1 MQIDPTHTTMLRL
14 QYSRQLTKL
23 YRQFQKK
30 ILPIL
35 TKIVINLNK
44 KYNINKKVKARTVRT
59 ITDDIDSW
67 LTHQSDDLI
76 LMPSRPV
83 ITRNIRQSYRKGANK
98 ALQALTDTQI
108 DYLTAMD
115 WDAFMLLEDIN
126 FSRIKD
132 CTVAMN
138 NAITYSAQRGVLE
151 GWGSNKIAYEIR
163 RNIKGN
169 SNMGIHR
176 AKTIARTEVINAYN
190 TAAQNKYKQNGV
202 KKYIWI
208 TSFDERTCDICSS
221 LDGKIFSVGRGE
233 VPPVHPNCRCSTS
246 PFYEKR

>member
-14 QYSRQLTKL
+14 QYSRQLTRL

-44 KYNINKKVKARTVRT
+44 KYSIDRRVKMKTIRT
-59 ITDDIDSW
+59 ITDDVDRW
-67 LTHQSDDLI
+67 LTRQGDEI
-76 LMPSRPV
+76 IIQPSKPV
-83 ITRNIRQSYRKGANK
+83 TERNIRQAYRKGAHK
-98 ALQALTDTQI
+98 ALSQLTDAQI
-108 DYLTAMD
+108 TYLTPAD
-115 WDAFMLLEDIN
+115 WDAFLLLEDIN

-132 CTVAMN
+132 ATVTMQ
-138 NAITYSAQRGVLE
+138 NAITYSTQRGILE
-151 GWGSNKIAYEIR
+151 GWGINKIAYEIR

-169 SNMGIHR
+169 SNMGMHR

-190 TAAQNKYKQNGV
+190 VAAQNKYKQNGV

-208 TSFDERTCDICSS
+208 TSFDERTCEICSS
-221 LDGKIFSVGRGE
+221 LDGKIFSVGHGE

-246 PFYEKR
+246 PIYEKR